1 MSKMTAVTRGGAFFI
16 KEIVVPYCVKTIKE
30 GIQHLIC
37 KALLKLS
44 LLLLTETLVVYIM
57 VCALK
62 HTDYPTSFI
71 IWSYEM
77 IRSLQIAVT
86 FLKISYKL
94 LHFRR
99 QYARGGFIQHRLNLY
114 IAFFVCIALLQILV
128 WIYPVVVWGIFILC
142 IVGVVFARKELYYAL
157 LLQRWIVDWHLLK
170 YIGLYLCSYACCLL
184 MGSRL
189 YLQM

>member
-16 KEIVVPYCVKTIKE
+16 KEILVPYCVKTIKE

-62 HTDYPTSFI
+62 HTDYPTSFVI
-71 IWSYEM
+71 SSYER
-77 IRSLQIAVT
+77 IRSLQIVVT
-86 FLKISYKL
+86 FLRISYKL
-94 LHFRR
+94 LQFRR
-99 QYARGGFIQHRLNLY
+99 QYARVGFIQHRLNLY
-114 IAFFVCIALLQILV
+114 ISFFVCVASLQMLTWVYPVAV
-128 WIYPVVVWGIFILC
+128 WIISIFC

-157 LLQRWIVDWHLLK
+157 LLQRWIVDWNLLK
-170 YIGLYLCSYACCLL
+170 YVGLYLCSYACCLL
-184 MGSRL
+184 MGSQL
-189 YLQM
+189 